1 MLSIIVKAMSN
12 AQSITKTSFSALG
25 SLGRASVYGA
35 LMALPLCGLVSFFE
49 MTRPAQVSGAGFYA
63 MQMAEGQSV
72 APSQADARSW
82 RSRPAVTRF
91 RGVSAERKSDQ
102 MPVTPVLSSSDALK
116 AFADA
121 PSAHLRPG
129 LYTEFVTN
137 DHRRLALLIVS
148 REQITDQV
156 IPDNAKLMAITEA
169 ATGNVVS
176 FAWGRWVY
184 RVAIEDKGMEPEAPV
199 VQKRI

>member
-1 MLSIIVKAMSN
+1 MSK
-12 AQSITKTSFSALG
+12 AQSITKTSFSALKTA
-25 SLGRASVYGA
+25 GRVSVYGT

-49 MTRPAQVSGAGFYA
+49 MTRPAQISGGGFYA
-63 MQMAEGQSV
+63 MQMAEGQSS
-72 APSQADARSW
+72 APAQVGARSW

-91 RGVSAERKSDQ
+91 REVSAESKSDETSL
-102 MPVTPVLSSSDALK
+102 TPVLSSNDALK

-129 LYTEFVTN
+129 LYTEFVTH

-148 REQITDQV
+148 REPMTDQV
-156 IPDNAKLMAITEA
+156 IPDNAKLMAITQA
-169 ATGNVVS
+169 GTGNVVS
-176 FAWGRWVY
+176 FAWGRWIY
-184 RVAIEDKGMEPEAPV
+184 RVAIEDKGIEPAAPV